1 MKSITTNISSL
12 LLEKARD
19 YNMLFKIGLTNFV
32 VFSSVIGYM
41 VGADK
46 ITLLPVIMI
55 ALGGYLITGAAN
67 AINQIIEKDIDKLM
81 ERTANR
87 PLPTQRMSVLE
98 ASLTAGITAISGI
111 LLITLYFNTTAG
123 LLAAL
128 SLISYAFLYTPLKRI
143 SSIAVFVGAIP
154 GALPPIIGYVAAT
167 THLNQF
173 ALLLFLI
180 QFIWQFPHFW
190 AIAWMKYDD
199 YNKAGIM
206 LLPSKGGKN
215 KNTALMC
222 VIYVIALI
230 IAGFLP
236 FAFSQIGLIGTIIL
250 SITGIIFLI
259 PAVKLYFTQED
270 KDAKQL
276 MFASLIYLPVSLF
289 VILFDKI

>member
-1 MKSITTNISSL
+1 MRTISLHISNL
-12 LLEKARD
+12 ILAKAKD

-46 ITLLPVIMI
+46 IKLIPVLMI
-55 ALGGYLITGAAN
+55 ALSGYLITGAAN

-81 ERTANR
+81 DRTMNR
-87 PLPTQRMSVLE
+87 PLPTQRMSIVE
-98 ASLTAGITAISGI
+98 ASLIAGIASISGI
-111 LLITLYFNTTAG
+111 LLITFYFNTTAG
-123 LLAAL
+123 LLSAL
-128 SLISYAFLYTPLKRI
+128 SLISYVFLYTPLKRY

-173 ALLLFLI
+173 AFLLFLI

-190 AIAWMKYDD
+190 AIAWLKYED
-199 YNKAGIM
+199 YKKAGIM

-215 KNTALMC
+215 RSSALMC

-230 IAGFLP
+230 VAGFLP
-236 FAFSQIGLIGTIIL
+236 FVFSQIGIIGTLIL
-250 SITGIIFLI
+250 SATGILFLI
-259 PAVKLYFTQED
+259 PAVRLFYTQDD
-270 KDAKQL
+270 KDAKRL
-276 MFASLIYLPVSLF
+276 MFASLLYLPVCLF
-289 VILFDKI
+289 VVLLDKI

>member
-1 MKSITTNISSL
+1 LKSITTNISSL

-259 PAVKLYFTQED
+259 PAVKLYFTQEN

>member
-1 MKSITTNISSL
+1 

-259 PAVKLYFTQED
+259 PAVKLYFTQEN

>member
-1 MKSITTNISSL
+1 

>member
-1 MKSITTNISSL
+1 
-12 LLEKARD
+12 
-19 YNMLFKIGLTNFV
+19 
-32 VFSSVIGYM
+32 
-41 VGADK
+41 
-46 ITLLPVIMI
+46 MI

>member
-1 MKSITTNISSL
+1 LKSITTNISSL

>member
-259 PAVKLYFTQED
+259 PAVKLYFTQEN

>member
-1 MKSITTNISSL
+1 LKSITTNISSL

-67 AINQIIEKDIDKLM
+67 AINQIIEKDIDKL
-81 ERTANR
+81 
-87 PLPTQRMSVLE
+87 RMSVLE

-230 IAGFLP
+230 IAGLLP

-259 PAVKLYFTQED
+259 PAVKLYFTQEN